1 MKDHLE
7 KYLNKKDEDYFDKFF
22 NEDESELVEVEEE
35 DGELESDNVSMAIA
49 SSMKKV
55 QAGASIFKK
64 KTTNIKKLSD
74 LINKAS
80 EEIYLELEKLI
91 DDLEQSSVE
100 GAHHHADTLLEMSD
114 FTEKMIQA
122 SKSIN
127 KIKGKL

>member
-1 MKDHLE
+1 MRDHLE
-7 KYLNKKDEDYFDKFF
+7 KYLNKKDADYFDKFF
-22 NEDESELVEVEEE
+22 NEDESELTVSEVAE
-35 DGELESDNVSMAIA
+35 ELEDTNHHIDIA
-49 SSMKKV
+49 TSKKKEDAV
-55 QAGASIFKK
+55 TSIFKK

-91 DDLEQSSVE
+91 DDMTESSIE
-100 GAHHHADTLLEMSD
+100 GSHHHTDTLLEMSE

-127 KIKGKL
+127 KIKGKF